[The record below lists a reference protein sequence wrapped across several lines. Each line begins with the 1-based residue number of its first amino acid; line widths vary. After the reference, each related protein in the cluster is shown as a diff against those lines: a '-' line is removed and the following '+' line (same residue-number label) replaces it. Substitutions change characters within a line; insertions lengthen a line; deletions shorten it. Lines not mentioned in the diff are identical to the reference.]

1 MNRKKVQRIAILGP
15 DGSGKST
22 LIEALKMTR
31 GINYYH
37 LKPRRSSGGPPVVN
51 PHSRAPYNWLLSVI
65 KIFYLVVQYNLL
77 WFKNIYLNPTR
88 NLVVFDRYFD
98 DILCDPVR
106 YRYKG
111 SLRLIR
117 FMRNLMPRPDL
128 YFVLLGEPELIW
140 SRKKEVTLENL
151 KRQLICYEELT
162 KSEKFISV
170 SVDISSESSLKFIIS
185 HL

>member
-1 MNRKKVQRIAILGP
+1 
-15 DGSGKST
+15 
-22 LIEALKMTR
+22 
-31 GINYYH
+31 
-37 LKPRRSSGGPPVVN
+37 
-51 PHSRAPYNWLLSVI
+51 
-65 KIFYLVVQYNLL
+65 
-77 WFKNIYLNPTR
+77 
-88 NLVVFDRYFD
+88 
-98 DILCDPVR
+98 
-106 YRYKG
+106 
-111 SLRLIR
+111 
-117 FMRNLMPRPDL
+117 MPRPDL